1 MSAYEFK
8 LIKYADRLQEA
19 GVPKEQA
26 LVHAQLLADVLQHLV
41 TKEYL
46 KEQLAEFG
54 AALEARILVRMEAKL
69 DGLRAEVLSALAQLE
84 ARIDVKHERLRTE
97 LLDAIQQL
105 RVESAESRFKLVCW
119 MFAGMFTQAAFI
131 ISCLKLL

>member
-19 GVPKEQA
+19 GVPREQA

-41 TKEYL
+41 TKDYL

-54 AALEARILVRMEAKL
+54 AALEARI
-69 DGLRAEVLSALAQLE
+69 
-84 ARIDVKHERLRTE
+84 DVKHERLRTD

-131 ISCLKLL
+131 IACLKLL